1 MKKWS
6 SIVAFVSIAV
16 CSRRFFILYG
26 KGELPSIVFLFY
38 FVIEPLRF
46 YLELFTDPLILF
58 LLTIMDSE
66 FFDYLLC
73 SIGSAFL
80 NMLLIFILIFSVK
93 ELL

>member
-1 MKKWS
+1 
-6 SIVAFVSIAV
+6 
-16 CSRRFFILYG
+16 
-26 KGELPSIVFLFY
+26 
-38 FVIEPLRF
+38 
-46 YLELFTDPLILF
+46 
-58 LLTIMDSE
+58 MDSE